1 VEDKTLTIRE
11 ERREHEQGG
20 GNPPFMTVNTHLN
33 LRSELIVDR
42 PE

>member
-11 ERREHEQGG
+11 ERMDNEQGR

-33 LRSELIVDR
+33 LRSELIADR